1 MNKTRVSKAY
11 RGGQHV
17 GFKKTVAGREW
28 FLVYGISPADEA
40 RAISLAEVLD
50 AKWKL
55 IKACGGVELSQ
66 TDFEDAKALIAG
78 QPRWASARLPVPAMA
93 AIAQNASRP
102 SGRHSAPR
110 SPAGCAGC

>member
-55 IKACGGVELSQ
+55 IKGLA
-66 TDFEDAKALIAG
+66 
-78 QPRWASARLPVPAMA
+78 ASSFPKQILRTP
-93 AIAQNASRP
+93 
-102 SGRHSAPR
+102 
-110 SPAGCAGC
+110 